1 MAKRYAQS
9 ISLTPVERDEM
20 KALSEFYK
28 TSMTNTVRLLLKQAI
43 INLSADD
50 GFRVRYQEAL
60 RNIRQEREQEIQ

>member
-50 GFRVRYQEAL
+50 GFRARYQKAL
-60 RNIRQEREQEIQ
+60 RNIRQEREQESQ